1 MVRFLHTADVQL
13 GMRATEVPE
22 VAHRVRQQRLD
33 TLGRLVALAKQ
44 EAVSFILIAGDL
56 FEDNQVSAETVYRAA
71 AILREAAPIPVYVL
85 PGNHD
90 PLTADSVY
98 HRSAFGGQR
107 PANVVILDSEE
118 PVPLPGDLGNLYPC
132 PCRQRRSSFDPTAEL
147 AERVREA
154 PDGVRIG
161 VAHGCLAIEG
171 RYSPDDHPISPD
183 AAVKAG
189 LDYLALGHWHSTYLY
204 EECTGYPGTP
214 ETTAFGERDSGTALL
229 VSIEE
234 RGAKPE
240 VETRRVGELGW
251 LVWDLDLTPGHVAIL
266 EEQRRKAEA
275 ISSREKTLLRVIL
288 RGTVDVE
295 ATQTIDEFEAWLRA
309 QGLLY
314 VDVRREVM
322 ARDVMMTALGRL
334 AEQDSVVAGV
344 VSDLQALAALDTMGL
359 GTGSPLP
366 SEPLPVEEL
375 LALWNSAKGDER
387 VDRNAIA
394 TAALTRLAQLAKE
407 VVR

>member
-1 MVRFLHTADVQL
+1 MIRFLHTADVQL

-33 TLGRLVALAKQ
+33 TLGRLVALAKE
-44 EAVSFILIAGDL
+44 EAVSFILVAGDL
-56 FEDNQVSAETVYRAA
+56 FEDNQVSAEMVYRAA
-71 AILREAAPIPVYVL
+71 SILRDATPIPVYVL

-98 HRSAFGGQR
+98 HRSAFGDHR

-118 PVPLPGDLGNLYPC
+118 PVPLPGDLGSLYPC
-132 PCRQRRSSFDPTAEL
+132 PCRQRRSSFDPTVEL
-147 AERVREA
+147 AERVRGA
-154 PDGVRIG
+154 ADGVQIG
-161 VAHGCLAIEG
+161 VAHGCLAIES
-171 RYSPDDHPISPD
+171 RYSPDDHPISPE
-183 AAVKAG
+183 AAMKAG
-189 LDYLALGHWHSTYLY
+189 VDYLALGHWHSSYLHDDR
-204 EECTGYPGTP
+204 TAYPGTP
-214 ETTAFGERDSGTALL
+214 ERTAFGERDSGTALL
-229 VSIEE
+229 VSIEK
-234 RGAKPE
+234 RGAKPRI
-240 VETRRVGELGW
+240 ETRGVGELDW
-251 LVWDLDLTPGHVAIL
+251 MLWDVDLTGGHAAIL
-266 EEQRRKAEA
+266 EEQRHKAEA

-288 RGTVDVE
+288 RGAIDVE
-295 ATQTIDEFEAWLRA
+295 ATQAINDFEAWLRA
-309 QGLLY
+309 QGLLH

-344 VSDLQALAALDTMGL
+344 VSDLQALAALDTRGL

-387 VDRNAIA
+387 VDRDAAA
-394 TAALTRLAQLAKE
+394 TSALTRLAQVARE
-407 VVR
+407 VAR